1 MDLDNSKEFVAAL
14 ELSVFCTNLSDA
26 TAYPD
31 GQHCKTKKPVE
42 IDDAESVVWEVLSIY
57 RPFEKEREAMIFLD
71 LALQN
76 WAKVV
81 VGSVERVGSKINLV
95 KPFI

>member
-14 ELSVFCTNLSDA
+14 ELSVFCSNLSDA
-26 TAYPD
+26 IAYPD
-31 GQHCKTKKPVE
+31 GHHCKTKKPVE
-42 IDDAESVVWEVLSIY
+42 IDDAERVVWEVHSIY

-81 VGSVERVGSKINLV
+81 VGSVVRVGSKINLV